1 MGDERRAFRGIGL
14 MCMGVRFRSN
24 QVVVKGWHILE
35 WEYREIDHRRPQ
47 RPHPRNRQIRIRQTA
62 IVANTEN
69 RCWRVNVRFRNPARC
84 DICNAARMKILSIAA
99 LSISAA
105 LLVGVVRAQ
114 QKCPAPPAL
123 SAPAGTDI
131 FNAQQ
136 ELDLGDV
143 EAEWLEKNFRVIHDD
158 ELAEPLNVIT
168 NRILAQLPPTQ
179 LKFRVIL
186 IDSPIVNSFSV
197 GAGRIY
203 VTRKMVA
210 FLRNEDELAGM
221 LGHEMGH
228 ILTHQNAIEMTRTF
242 HDILGVNSVSDRK
255 DIFDKFNRMLD
266 TIARDRG
273 ALVKTAE
280 RQEREEEPH
289 QYEADRV
296 ALYAAAAAGFSPQA
310 FVEFYDRLAL
320 TQGRTGNL
328 LTDIFQ
334 VTKPGEKR
342 LRELHKSETLLP
354 ASCREIAPAAP
365 SAEFLAWQSEVIAYS
380 GFGHREHLVGAVSK
394 KPLDPPLR
402 TDIRNL
408 KFSPDGQYSLAQ
420 DDANVFVFANDPL
433 TFLFRI
439 NAADAHEAQFSPD
452 SQKILLLTHGLRI
465 EEWNIDD
472 QERTAVHEMALPD
485 GCTQSSLSHDGKL
498 VACVSHQLDFS
509 LIDVESGNALLTKKA
524 YFEPD
529 VPGPMGDYLR
539 RLTLILA
546 ETSDGKWIHMA
557 FSPDDHYFAATGS
570 GKAIGVDVSNRTQIP
585 LHGALG
591 DMLKGTFA
599 FLGPDR
605 VIVQNRSDPK
615 NSAVMEFST
624 GKVLERVP
632 ISPRQDMEAPTRGD
646 YVILK
651 PVKDAQVGVLDL
663 KSQNFVIGS
672 TKSSAIDVYDAQ
684 VITQRESG
692 EVAMFDIAT
701 HARNSQ
707 LELPKSALGSMRAWT
722 VSPDLRWLAV
732 SGTSRGAVWDLSASK
747 RLYYTRGFRGAYF
760 DGNQAFYADFPK
772 EDPQERTIARAE
784 LSRESMAAG
793 TPIEEKTAVW
803 QSGRFLI
810 LRKSAGKENSLARN
824 MTLDVQDVRDG
835 HTLWSRTF
843 PKEAP
848 FIAVTQQ
855 TALMVLEWRVEAAA
869 AKDEIKDAPALQAR
883 FAAMRDHQGAYLLE
897 VLDAAS
903 GKLRGQLLIDTGKGS
918 FRLTS
923 TFAEGDWVLVADNEN
938 RTRAYSLST
947 GEQKAIFFGAS
958 SALSTAAG
966 IAVVENQRGQLDV
979 YDLKSFEKRTQ
990 LSFPYHVSAC
1000 AFSADGKNLFILT
1013 ANQIAYTFD
1022 TQALDKPEATTAV
1035 GPNDAHLSESPD
1047 IEAEPQP

>member
-1 MGDERRAFRGIGL
+1 
-14 MCMGVRFRSN
+14 
-24 QVVVKGWHILE
+24 
-35 WEYREIDHRRPQ
+35 
-47 RPHPRNRQIRIRQTA
+47 
-62 IVANTEN
+62 
-69 RCWRVNVRFRNPARC
+69 
-84 DICNAARMKILSIAA
+84 
-99 LSISAA
+99 
-105 LLVGVVRAQ
+105 
-114 QKCPAPPAL
+114 
-123 SAPAGTDI
+123 
-131 FNAQQ
+131 
-136 ELDLGDV
+136 
-143 EAEWLEKNFRVIHDD
+143 
-158 ELAEPLNVIT
+158 
-168 NRILAQLPPTQ
+168 
-179 LKFRVIL
+179 
-186 IDSPIVNSFSV
+186 VNSFSV

-210 FLRNEDELAGM
+210 FLRNDDELAGM

-408 KFSPDGQYSLAQ
+408 KFSPNGEYSLAQ
-420 DDANVFVFANDPL
+420 DDANVFVFANNPL

-452 SQKILLLTHGLRI
+452 SQEILLLTHGLRI
-465 EEWNIDD
+465 EEWSIDD

-498 VACVSHQLDFS
+498 LACVSHELDFS
-509 LIDVESGNALLTKKA
+509 LIEVESGNALLTKKA

-546 ETSDGKWIHMA
+546 ETGDGKWIHMA

-570 GKAIGVDVSNRTQIP
+570 GKAIGVDVTNRTPIP

-632 ISPRQDMEAPTRGD
+632 INPRQDMEAPTRGD

-707 LELPKSALGSMRAWT
+707 LELPQSALGSLRAWT

-760 DGNQAFYADFPK
+760 DSDQAFYADFPK
-772 EDPQERTIARAE
+772 LDPQQRTIARAD
-784 LSRESMAAG
+784 LSRDSMAPG
-793 TPIEEKTAVW
+793 VPVEEKVAAW
-803 QSGRFLI
+803 QSGQFLI
-810 LRKSAGKENSLARN
+810 LRKPAGKQNTLARDI
-824 MTLDVQDVRDG
+824 TLEVQDVRDG
-835 HTLWSRTF
+835 HTLWTRSF

-848 FIAVTQQ
+848 AIGMTQQ
-855 TALMVLEWRVEAAA
+855 SGLMVLRWRVEAAA
-869 AKDEIKDAPALQAR
+869 ARDEIKGTGSLQTN

-918 FRLTS
+918 FRVTR
-923 TFAEGDWVLVADNEN
+923 TFADNDLVLVGDNEN
-938 RTRAYSLST
+938 RTHVYSLST
-947 GEQKAIFFGAS
+947 GEQKAVLFGTYAMLS
-958 SALSTAAG
+958 SAAG
-966 IAVVENQRGQLDV
+966 ILMIENESGQIDV
-979 YDLKSFEKRTQ
+979 YDLKSFEKRNVLT
-990 LSFPYHVSAC
+990 FRYHISAW
-1000 AFSADGKNLFILT
+1000 AFSGDGKRLFILA

-1022 TQALDKPEATTAV
+1022 TQALNKAETATAV
-1035 GPNDAHLSESPD
+1035 APNDAHLSESPE
-1047 IEAEPQP
+1047 IKAEPQP